1 MTKYLKI
8 LALSLSL
15 AACTSPDTCSF
26 DGDPLCTQA
35 VERACSGDPIDFEA
49 HLRSLSSRDRAQ
61 IVAQSERLHSC
72 NVGDWFDKIV
82 EDAYATH
89 GDAFYDDS
97 QPWIESRAIRAIKDI
112 KDNSKFSNNAAHY
125 LHKHLNN
132 GISNSL
138 LAKNI
143 DILRNHATNDD
154 VFAILAKIGD
164 ASVLAQLCELEPTP
178 QRDKYLIVRWPELP
192 EDARRRAIAAYVSAK
207 WSMQTSGS
215 SQLPQ
220 YLVLDWAK
228 FALPDAGDIPDFV
241 VSVDVESVKIR
252 NDEVKRGNWHAT
264 SSFQMPAL
272 RAQGGRHAR
281 LDLGRW
287 LKDADNYRISTK
299 AQVVV
304 WPLDVSDECLSDR
317 NTCPNPPL
325 AQWDANFDR
334 TYRVFAA
341 AHTGAPNR
349 TKGNEPNREFID
361 SLVVD
366 LCNDKKCLTIF
377 DKKPINTNE
386 ILEIEQGRDFYISA
400 SYSNARYPMASR
412 LMARSGEGKAWREI
426 ATFYG
431 DAPIS
436 YDMPIRGNVSLG
448 SLCNAIGPCK
458 LSLQIRPSLR
468 MARRDPRITRYFG
481 ANIDL
486 SPITFDVKNVTPEQR
501 WQ

>member
-207 WSMQTSGS
+207 CT
-215 SQLPQ
+215 
-220 YLVLDWAK
+220 
-228 FALPDAGDIPDFV
+228 
-241 VSVDVESVKIR
+241 
-252 NDEVKRGNWHAT
+252 
-264 SSFQMPAL
+264 
-272 RAQGGRHAR
+272 
-281 LDLGRW
+281 
-287 LKDADNYRISTK
+287 
-299 AQVVV
+299 
-304 WPLDVSDECLSDR
+304 
-317 NTCPNPPL
+317 
-325 AQWDANFDR
+325 
-334 TYRVFAA
+334 
-341 AHTGAPNR
+341 
-349 TKGNEPNREFID
+349 
-361 SLVVD
+361 
-366 LCNDKKCLTIF
+366 
-377 DKKPINTNE
+377 
-386 ILEIEQGRDFYISA
+386 
-400 SYSNARYPMASR
+400 
-412 LMARSGEGKAWREI
+412 
-426 ATFYG
+426 
-431 DAPIS
+431 
-436 YDMPIRGNVSLG
+436 
-448 SLCNAIGPCK
+448 
-458 LSLQIRPSLR
+458 
-468 MARRDPRITRYFG
+468 
-481 ANIDL
+481 
-486 SPITFDVKNVTPEQR
+486 
-501 WQ
+501 